1 MIIELG
7 PLTEIQPLILDYWE
21 RSIIDQSK
29 SIFIHQQ
36 RVHHH
41 GGPPPP
47 NPAAGTGAAGSGS
60 NGPPP
65 PPAAPSPSGTGNLQP
80 PPPHHPAAAAALA
93 AAQHQITP
101 HQAALYHQVWQIT
114 HFYLFPFCKMKKNH

>member
-1 MIIELG
+1 MLFTYIFDTPFCTNGQNDLRTGTRAEFRPFSEALLG

-60 NGPPP
+60 NGGPP
-65 PPAAPSPSGTGNLQP
+65 PPAAPSGNP
-80 PPPHHPAAAAALA
+80 
-93 AAQHQITP
+93 
-101 HQAALYHQVWQIT
+101 QVWTLTQC
-114 HFYLFPFCKMKKNH
+114 FLFPFCKKIYDYDSMN